1 MPTSQI
7 EPNSMLKSIMKLLK
21 SHNSISFGLARM
33 YSCIIVSFLIIK
45 SLLLFFVLKKS
56 DLQTPDS
63 IGYLELSQNMAQY
76 YIERPSSTWELS
88 LIRTPGYPFFLA
100 LFGSPT
106 KTIIVFQLLIHIL
119 ISLTSIF
126 VIKKLIP
133 QKFPNASIL
142 AFIMIQIESSL
153 FVYTYRILSDL
164 IFALF
169 VIFLILLICGK
180 HNHTKIDKLDGA
192 IFFVLL
198 SILMIRPV
206 GIVLL
211 PIFIFMFLVTEYKM
225 LYARLLIFTALI
237 FGAYSFYNYSIT
249 GVFTNSTIQNHNL
262 LYWEGAG
269 AKSISVQTGLDVIQN
284 AERKRSAK
292 IIGENPTLQLR
303 DSYNQK
309 RAIELIT
316 ENKFSFIKMHSIGVA
331 KILFGPNRYEIIAIF
346 SDTGRIT
353 LPKWLMQALVGI
365 SLSITILI
373 STLGMI
379 GAFIYLKRGASFK
392 LISITIFS
400 FLVISSGPQAYGRF
414 RVPIAALLIIFAA
427 LVITEKRFSL
437 RNIRDI

>member
-1 MPTSQI
+1 
-7 EPNSMLKSIMKLLK
+7 MKLLK
-21 SHNSISFGLARM
+21 SHNSFSLTKIYF
-33 YSCIIVSFLIIK
+33 CIIVLFLIMK

-76 YIERPSSTWELS
+76 YIERPSPTWDLS

-100 LFGSPT
+100 LFGSSI
-106 KTIIVFQLLIHIL
+106 KTTIVFQLLIHIL

-133 QKFPNASIL
+133 QKNPNAPII

-164 IFALF
+164 LFALF
-169 VIFLILLICGK
+169 VILLILLICEK
-180 HNHTKIDKLDGA
+180 HNHKKLGKLDGA
-192 IFFVLL
+192 LFFILL

-206 GIVLL
+206 GIVLF
-211 PIFIFMFLVTEYKM
+211 PIFIIMFLITEYKI
-225 LYARLLIFTALI
+225 LYARLFIFTALI
-237 FGAYSFYNYSIT
+237 FGAYSFYNYSLT

-269 AKSISVQTGLDVIQN
+269 AKSISTQTGLDLIQN
-284 AERKRSAK
+284 AERERSAE
-292 IIGENPTLQLR
+292 IIGENPTHQLR

-316 ENKFSFIKMHSIGVA
+316 ENKLSFIKMHIIGMA

-346 SDTGRIT
+346 SDTGRIA
-353 LPKWLMQALVGI
+353 LPKWLMQVLVGI

-373 STLGMI
+373 SVLGMT
-379 GAFIYLKRGASFK
+379 GVLIYLNKGASFK
-392 LISITIFS
+392 LISITILS

-427 LVITEKRFSL
+427 LVVTEKRFSL
-437 RNIRDI
+437 RNIRKI